1 LPLED
6 VYTRLKIVSRRKTDF
21 QLQKNDEVAM
31 YDIFNTVTKGEAAM
45 ALVVGSP
52 GIGKTTFCL
61 KIAYDWANEKIPK
74 GLSFPE
80 FEIVLLLKC
89 RDINEDIMKAIN
101 EQLMPEDET
110 VKKELIDYIQDIR
123 NQESILIILD
133 GLDEVP
139 QHAENHVDRLLHR
152 RIFPFCF
159 MLVTSRQ
166 ERGIKVRQNIPF
178 DVLLQI
184 EGFEDEDA
192 FEYIRKHFRHFG
204 PEHWSKGER
213 LIQAIQENSFLHA
226 LPSNPL
232 NLLLLC
238 VVFED
243 YEGDLPS
250 GRTELYQIIVRCLLR
265 RFCAKHDLKVPE
277 DDKALEEQFED
288 CLLALGEL
296 AWLCLLED
304 RFSFSEGEL
313 ARYKS
318 INKDLVARR
327 SGLVFMEASMK
338 RIKPQHEYHF
348 LHKTFQEYLAAFY
361 LALKILRGEI
371 NVLSHFQLDVVE
383 HVTVKYRQVFLFV
396 CGILGEKGV
405 ILFRQ
410 IGEKLKSAS
419 WQWLG
424 CGKYEA
430 TFFTECFI
438 ESRNT
443 EQIAI
448 ALSSYLPFPFI
459 PYPQTVEVDLTR
471 WYDHKLFFKISKE
484 CKIFSKVQHPFHLIV
499 SKASHLEDSV
509 VDDFVDFLAS
519 CPKLETFSFS
529 AAKVTETLATALM
542 KGLSANSTLLSFT
555 FRTMKPIP
563 SYLAVTIGN
572 GFAASKTLTTVTFQ
586 LTGGW
591 CDGWASALEKGL
603 SADTPLKSVVLK
615 MYDKAMNDKAMRGL
629 KTILIN
635 AFLTSI
641 VLTICGDMQDSLAI
655 AVGEG
660 LSSKTVLKSFS
671 FIVFG
676 KLSQSC
682 VTSMEKGFLRNSSL
696 DSLEVKVFG
705 ELPDR
710 WTSFVT
716 NVSSTKTSMRLLAF
730 HPNVKGYTTDA
741 KVACLCAVLPNNRL
755 HFQQSLTLNLWG
767 ELSRNAAESLGRVLK
782 ESSSSRLTINIYGSI
797 PDVGANILTNY
808 LRFLKTPS
816 YPIINIWGELSRD
829 GNAAFQELTNSSVNQ
844 NFGTNVH
851 QFVSDNCPVGL
862 EFSIDVPSAL
872 PSIFAEVEDT
882 GTSKL
887 TLTINRYGDVSGSW
901 ILGLGDSLAGNTSI
915 TTLALTINN
924 YSDVS
929 GNWMLGDLDDG
940 LARYTSLTSLTLTIN
955 NYGDVRGYWVLDDLG
970 GPGLVRTTSLTSLAL
985 TINNF
990 SDVSED
996 WTLGLGGCLARN
1008 TSLTSLTLTINNY
1021 GDVGGDWELGDLDDG
1036 LARNTS
1042 LTTLALTI
1050 NNYSDVGGDWT
1061 LGLGGGLARNTS
1073 LTSLT
1078 LTINNYGDVGGRWE
1092 LGDLDDGLARNTSLT
1107 TLALTINNY
1116 SDVGGNWTLGL
1127 GDGLARNRSLTTL
1140 TLTINNYGDVGGNWM
1155 LGLGGGLARNTS
1167 LSTFTL
1173 TFNNYSDGG
1182 GNWMLGLGSGLA
1194 RNTSLTTFT
1203 LTINNYS
1210 DVGGE
1215 WMLGDLAVGLARNT
1229 SLTTFTLT
1237 FNNYSDVSGDW
1248 MLGDLG
1254 GGLARNTSI
1263 TTLTLTFNNY
1273 SDGGGNWMLS
1283 GLGDGLAGNTSLT
1296 TLTLTFNNYSDGG
1309 GNWMLGLGDGLARN
1323 TSLTT
1328 LTLTINNYSDKRGVR
1343 LQDLGVGLA
1352 KCKSLTTLSLAV
1364 NSCSGVS
1371 EDQLRELCN
1380 SLAKSE
1386 SSTTLRLTVNDHID
1400 TSRGLGFDISS
1411 CFVDCKS
1418 LTLFSLTVNLYGEP
1432 VVRHDL
1438 PL

>member
-1 LPLED
+1 M
-6 VYTRLKIVSRRKTDF
+6 K
-21 QLQKNDEVAM
+21 
-31 YDIFNTVTKGEAAM
+31 
-45 ALVVGSP
+45 
-52 GIGKTTFCL
+52 
-61 KIAYDWANEKIPK
+61 
-74 GLSFPE
+74 
-80 FEIVLLLKC
+80 
-89 RDINEDIMKAIN
+89 KAIN

-110 VKKELIDYIQDIR
+110 VKKELMDYIQDIH
-123 NQESILIILD
+123 NQENILIILD
-133 GLDEVP
+133 GLDELP
-139 QHAENHVDRLLHR
+139 QHAGNHVDRLLHR
-152 RIFPFCF
+152 RIFPFCL

-166 ERGIKVRQNIPF
+166 ERGIEVRQNIPF

-184 EGFEDEDA
+184 EGFRDEDA

-204 PEHWSKGER
+204 PEHWSKGEK

-265 RFCAKHDLKVPE
+265 RFCAKHDLEAPK

-288 CLLALGEL
+288 SLLALGEL

-313 ARYKS
+313 ARYES

-348 LHKTFQEYLAAFY
+348 FHKTFQEYLAAFY

-396 CGILGEKGV
+396 CGILGEKAV

-410 IGEKLKSAS
+410 IGEKLKSAN
-419 WQWLG
+419 WQWLQ
-424 CGKYEA
+424 CKENEA
-430 TFFTECFI
+430 TFFSECFI

-448 ALSSYLPFPFI
+448 ALSSYISFPFI
-459 PYPQTVEVDLTR
+459 PYPQTVEVDLAR

-484 CKIFSKVQHPFHLIV
+484 CKTFSKVQHPVHLIV
-499 SKASHLEDSV
+499 KLLASEETGLVVDFV

-519 CPKLETFSFS
+519 CSQLETFSVS
-529 AAKVTETLATALM
+529 AAEVTETLATALM

-563 SYLAVTIGN
+563 SDLAITIGN
-572 GFAASKTLTTVTFQ
+572 GLAASKTLTTVT

-603 SADTPLKSVVLK
+603 SADTPLKSLVLK
-615 MYDKAMNDKAMRGL
+615 ICGSVSGKAMRGL

-635 AFLTSI
+635 TFLTSI
-641 VLTICGDMQDSLAI
+641 VLIICGDMQDSLAI

-710 WTSFVT
+710 WTSFVM
-716 NVSSTKTSMRLLAF
+716 NVYLAKTSMRLLVF
-730 HPNVKGYTTDA
+730 HPNVKGYITDA
-741 KVACLCAVLPNNRL
+741 KVACLSTVLPHNKL

-767 ELSRNAAESLGRVLK
+767 ELSRIAAEALGRVLK
-782 ESSSSRLTINIYGSI
+782 ESSTSRLTINIHGNV
-797 PDVGANILTNY
+797 PDGAARILTNY
-808 LRFLKTPS
+808 LRLLKTPS
-816 YPIINIWGELSRD
+816 YPVINIWGELSRG
-829 GNAAFQELTNSSVNQ
+829 GNAAFQELTNSSVNR
-844 NFGTNVH
+844 NFGINVH
-851 QFVSDNCPVGL
+851 QLLSDNCPVGL
-862 EFSIDVPSAL
+862 DFWIDVPSEL
-872 PSIFAEVEDT
+872 PLIFAKVEDT

-887 TLTINRYGDVSGSW
+887 TLTINNYSDVRGDRV
-901 ILGLGDSLAGNTSI
+901 LGLGDGLACNTSL
-915 TTLALTINN
+915 TTLTLTINN
-924 YSDVS
+924 YSDGS
-929 GNWMLGDLDDG
+929 GNWMLGDLG
-940 LARYTSLTSLTLTIN
+940 
-955 NYGDVRGYWVLDDLG
+955 
-970 GPGLVRTTSLTSLAL
+970 
-985 TINNF
+985 
-990 SDVSED
+990 
-996 WTLGLGGCLARN
+996 
-1008 TSLTSLTLTINNY
+1008 
-1021 GDVGGDWELGDLDDG
+1021 DG
-1036 LARNTS
+1036 LARNIS
-1042 LTTLALTI
+1042 LSTLTLTI
-1050 NNYSDVGGDWT
+1050 NNYSDVGGDWM
-1061 LGLGGGLARNTS
+1061 
-1073 LTSLT
+1073 
-1078 LTINNYGDVGGRWE
+1078 
-1092 LGDLDDGLARNTSLT
+1092 
-1107 TLALTINNY
+1107 
-1116 SDVGGNWTLGL
+1116 LGL
-1127 GDGLARNRSLTTL
+1127 GD
-1140 TLTINNYGDVGGNWM
+1140 
-1155 LGLGGGLARNTS
+1155 
-1167 LSTFTL
+1167 
-1173 TFNNYSDGG
+1173 
-1182 GNWMLGLGSGLA
+1182 GLA

-1210 DVGGE
+1210 DVGGDRV
-1215 WMLGDLAVGLARNT
+1215 LGELGHGLTGNT

-1237 FNNYSDVSGDW
+1237 INNYSDKSGGW
-1248 MLGDLG
+1248 VLG
-1254 GGLARNTSI
+1254 GLGSGLASNTSL
-1263 TTLTLTFNNY
+1263 TTFTLTINNY
-1273 SDGGGNWMLS
+1273 SDGGGNWMR
-1283 GLGDGLAGNTSLT
+1283 GLGEGLAYNTSLT
-1296 TLTLTFNNYSDGG
+1296 TFTLTINNYSDKSGDWVLGGLGEGLAHNTSLTTFTLTINNYSDGG
-1309 GNWMLGLGDGLARN
+1309 GNWMRGLGEGLAHN

-1328 LTLTINNYSDKRGVR
+1328 FTLTINNYSDKSGVR

-1371 EDQLRELCN
+1371 EEQLRELCN
-1380 SLAKSE
+1380 SLAKRE
-1386 SSTTLRLTVNDHID
+1386 SLTTLRLTVNDHID

-1432 VVRHDL
+1432 VVRHEL